1 MNRFLRSETD
11 HYLHGSS
18 LGSPFFE
25 EALIRVILGH
35 GASRA
40 VSLCA
45 LIEEVTVEALIK
57 NSIDHPE
64 AKQHLIVLLAPNR
77 EAFESTEQFMPL

>member
-35 GASRA
+35 GASCA
-40 VSLCA
+40 VLFCTH
-45 LIEEVTVEALIK
+45 IEEVTVEALIE
-57 NSIDHPE
+57 NSVDHPK
-64 AKQHLIVLLAPNR
+64 AKQHLIMLLAPSR